1 MIKFSLAQDNY
12 WLIQYQK
19 LLDAKPKGL
28 QEAERAVDAKVKEIL
43 EAAGAKENVKT
54 GGQRLSRLDRLEQYR
69 KEKLAAKE
77 KLRKK
82 TPVVPFR

>member
-1 MIKFSLAQDNY
+1 M
-12 WLIQYQK
+12 
-19 LLDAKPKGL
+19 
-28 QEAERAVDAKVKEIL
+28 KVQTKRNESRDRKRNQGRNL
-43 EAAGAKENVKT
+43 EEPVGAGAKENVKT